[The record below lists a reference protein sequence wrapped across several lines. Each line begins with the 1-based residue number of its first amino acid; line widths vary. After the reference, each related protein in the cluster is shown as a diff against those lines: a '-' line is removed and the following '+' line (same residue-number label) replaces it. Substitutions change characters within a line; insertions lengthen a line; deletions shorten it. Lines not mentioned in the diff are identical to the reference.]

1 MTTKCESL
9 LQEITA
15 RILYPV
21 TKLPMSAIKN
31 DFFDPKTES
40 EVLRW
45 EELREREAQVRDE
58 ILARQFWAF
67 KFPERV
73 V

>member
-1 MTTKCESL
+1 
-9 LQEITA
+9 
-15 RILYPV
+15 
-21 TKLPMSAIKN
+21 MSEIKN

-67 KFPERV
+67 KVPDRV